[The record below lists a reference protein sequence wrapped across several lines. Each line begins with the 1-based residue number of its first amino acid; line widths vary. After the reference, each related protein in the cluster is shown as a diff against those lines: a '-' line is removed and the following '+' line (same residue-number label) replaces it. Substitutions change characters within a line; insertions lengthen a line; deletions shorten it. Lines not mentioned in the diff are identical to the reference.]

1 MKSFLEYKYRDHVV
15 ACSLWLVI
23 FGVYLQTLARTVG
36 FIDSGELATVPY
48 VLGIAH
54 PTGYP
59 LWTLLAHFFASLPIA
74 NEEIVRLNV
83 FCALATSAAAVIF
96 FYVMLSLLRA
106 EHGSSDQLSLLVPA
120 AFSALALAFSQTFWD
135 QSASIEVYG
144 LHLFLACATLLFFLR
159 AILPLVSGTLI
170 DQRRWWLFAF
180 TLGLCFSN
188 HLTTILLAPAFLFL
202 FFSVFRFRKDG
213 FRLIAGLILPF
224 ALGLSVYLYLPI
236 RAGENPLLSWGHPAT
251 MERMFWHV
259 SGKQFRVW
267 MFSSTD
273 AAAKQWHHFV
283 DAVPIEFFYIPL
295 LFSLLGAWRL
305 MWQNRRI
312 FAFVALLLVGCVAYS
327 INYDIHDI
335 DSYFLLAYISLAMF
349 AGFGAFE
356 AIRWMRNL
364 PGRIV
369 FGVIL
374 AGVIGAEISANWLED
389 DASGNDL
396 VEDYTRN
403 ILTNLQPNSII
414 LSYQWDDFVSASYY
428 FQYVK
433 RVRTDVTVIDKE
445 LLRRSWYF
453 MQMRENHPAL
463 YKKSKSE
470 IGEFLGEL
478 DKFEHDTPYDPAV
491 IEARYNA
498 MINSFADHNVD
509 SVPVY
514 VTPEIERHLFTNY
527 VRVPEGLSYRLYKD
541 TVYHPFNFPALVY
554 RPYRKE
560 DSYTEQLNNFYVM
573 MLTQRAQYEDMHGK
587 KDLALRYLQKA
598 YEIVP
603 NGRTRQV
610 LERYSSISPK
620 TK

>member
-1 MKSFLEYKYRDHVV
+1 MKSLLDHKYRDHIV
-15 ACSLWLVI
+15 AGLLWLIV

-59 LWTLLAHFFASLPIA
+59 LWTLLTHFFVSLPVA
-74 NEEIVRLNV
+74 SEEIVRLNI
-83 FCALATSAAAVIF
+83 FCAFAASAAAAIF
-96 FYVMLSLLRA
+96 FYVMLSLLRC
-106 EHGSSDQLSLLVPA
+106 GQDSSDPFSVLASA

-135 QSASIEVYG
+135 QSSSIEVYG
-144 LHLFLACATLLFFLR
+144 LHLFLVCATLLFFLR
-159 AILPLVSGTLI
+159 AILPLVNGVLV
-170 DQRRWWLFAF
+170 DLRRWWLFAF

-202 FFSVFRFRKDG
+202 FFSVFRLRAEG
-213 FRLIAGLILPF
+213 FRLIASLILPF

-236 RAGENPLLSWGHPAT
+236 RAGENPLLSWGHPT
-251 MERMFWHV
+251 TLERILWHV

-273 AAAKQWHHFV
+273 AAAKQWKHFV
-283 DAVPIEFFYIPL
+283 DAVPNEFFYIPI

-305 MWQNRRI
+305 LRQNKRI
-312 FAFVALLLVGCVAYS
+312 FGFLGLLLVGCVAYS

-356 AIRWMRNL
+356 AIRWMRSL
-364 PGRIV
+364 SGRIA
-369 FGVIL
+369 FAVIL
-374 AGVIGAEISANWLED
+374 AGVVGAEVSANWVED
-389 DASGNDL
+389 DASGNYL
-396 VEDYTRN
+396 VEDYTKN
-403 ILTNLQPNSII
+403 ILSNLEPNSII

-428 FQYVK
+428 LQYVK
-433 RVRTDVTVIDKE
+433 RMRTDVTVIDKE

-453 MQMRENHPAL
+453 MQIQKNHPSL
-463 YKKSKSE
+463 YERSKNE
-470 IGEFLGEL
+470 IVGFLAEL
-478 DKFEHDTPYDPAV
+478 DKFEHDVPYDPAA
-491 IEARYNA
+491 IEARYNT
-498 MINSFADHNVD
+498 MINSFADHNID

-514 VTPEIERHLFTNY
+514 VTPEIERHLFAHY

-541 TVYHPFNFPALVY
+541 TVYHPFNFPTLVY
-554 RPYRKE
+554 RPYRKQ

-603 NGRTRQV
+603 NARTRQV
-610 LERYSSISPK
+610 LERYSSLIPK
-620 TK
+620 IK